1 MTADA
6 HPSANGKVLED
17 FPNENPFDP
26 RKLRISQRFGD
37 NHDVRRILV
46 SVPVRKPQRQE
57 FFRTHPDPA
66 MSIEVALLDL
76 REERQAY
83 LVDPELA
90 PYLPGEAVAKLLIAT
105 ITSHGAVFLWPIKL
119 PDERGRLDP
128 WNEVALAGGERAK
141 SKWIRL
147 VANIGAGTYDV
158 IEAAN
163 VFPDPQWPEA
173 TLQRLLE
180 MAFKDRFID
189 DIDHPVLRRLRG
201 EAA

>member
-1 MTADA
+1 MADTID
-6 HPSANGKVLED
+6 PPDDEGDENG
-17 FPNENPFDP
+17 NIFDP
-26 RKLRISQRFGD
+26 RRLRISQRFGD
-37 NHDVRRILV
+37 TQDVRRILV
-46 SVPVRKPQRQE
+46 SVPVRKPHRQE
-57 FFRTHPDPA
+57 FFRTHPDSA
-66 MSIEVALLDL
+66 MAIEVALLDL
-76 REERQAY
+76 REDRQVY

-119 PDERGRLDP
+119 PDERGRLDS
-128 WNEVALAGGERAK
+128 WNEVALAVAERAK

-147 VANIGAGTYDV
+147 APNMGASTYDV

-163 VFPDPQWPEA
+163 TFPDPAWPEA

-189 DIDHPVLRRLRG
+189 DIDYPVLRRLRG
-201 EAA
+201 EAG